1 MADPTAGPGAAPGTP
16 DAGWSLAL
24 PHHLPRPTSAPALC
38 AAGVVLVFWSI
49 VASAILAA
57 FGGALFLV
65 SFVIWIRE
73 LTHERRTEHPPR
85 P

>member
-1 MADPTAGPGAAPGTP
+1 MAEPGGGGTDRGGA
-16 DAGWSLAL
+16 DAEWALAL
-24 PHHLPRPTSAPALC
+24 PFHLPRPTSAPALC
-38 AAGVVLVFWSI
+38 AAGVVLLFWSI
-49 VASAILAA
+49 LASPILAV

-85 P
+85 S